1 MLEKFKN
8 RKTENLILLLILLVI
23 TVLLMNN
30 ILKDEPKESSENK
43 IAGATLAKQVSSI
56 PTEEK
61 LEGVLSKI
69 EGVGEIS
76 ILLTYNDEDL
86 EGAVVVA
93 SGARKFKNKTSNH

>member
-30 ILKDEPKESSENK
+30 ILKEDKKELSENK
-43 IAGATLAKQVSSI
+43 IAGSTLAKEVSGTPI
-56 PTEEK
+56 EEK
-61 LEGVLSKI
+61 LENMLTKI

-76 ILLTYNDEDL
+76 ILLTYNDETL

-93 SGARKFKNKTSNH
+93 SGGRKS